1 MVEIE
6 IFTNYFV
13 YYNNHQ
19 IVNKTFSEDL
29 AEEFLLY
36 KSRLII
42 LFVHVFDVF
51 DIIVIIAIVVIVV
64 IVVIVFIVIVF
75 IIGIIVIVVIGW
87 LVGLWWVMVGGGE

>member
-64 IVVIVFIVIVF
+64 IVFIVIVF
-75 IIGIIVIVVIGW
+75 IIVIVVIGW